1 MPSLLFLLEFS
12 VIKPDYGLLF
22 WTALIFLTVWFFLG
36 RSAFPAIQKALKDR
50 EQTIAD
56 ALASAEKAREEM
68 SRLQASNEALLQ
80 EAREE
85 RAKILREAKEARDG
99 IVNEARNKAR
109 EEAQRILTGA
119 SQEIEKQKLA
129 AIQELK
135 SQAGLLAL
143 DIAEKVIRKELKGQP
158 EQEAFVKSLVDELKM
173 N

>member
-1 MPSLLFLLEFS
+1 MISLLFALEFS

-22 WTALIFLTVWFFLG
+22 WTAIIFLTVWFVLG
-36 RSAFPAIQKALKDR
+36 RSAFPAIAEALKKR
-50 EQTIAD
+50 AAHIED

-68 SRLQASNEALLQ
+68 QNLHAENEKLLT

-85 RAKILREAKEARDG
+85 RSKILREAKEARDA
-99 IVNEARNKAR
+99 IVKEAKDKAK
-109 EEAQRILTGA
+109 EEAQRVMTSATL
-119 SQEIEKQKLA
+119 EIEKQKNA

-135 SQAGLLAL
+135 SQAGLMAL

-158 EQEAFVKSLVDELKM
+158 EQEAFVQGLVDDIKL